1 MKGSYGIA
9 AVVAILGATVLPGGV
24 AKAATPLISSNADI
38 FDARADSAAS
48 SYCIDAPAV
57 LVGQQICG
65 GFLRST
71 VTATSDPR
79 GFALGGLAPAPKISS
94 VPLLIP
100 NNFQGIP
107 VPEQVQAGLKQIR
120 FNNIPSQ
127 CQAAFPELNPGD
139 SDQTCGGPTTGDTA
153 LGFIGSGANARVY
166 STGDSDNP
174 TQTRTSADSRAAYAN
189 LTGLQSTYDNV
200 RSLSESGLNANGD
213 PAGTARMNAGR
224 VVIAGLLTIDN
235 IVSATNVAFN
245 GTKSGTAANTVFKY
259 GGAAFAGIPVEITP
273 QGLTLATEQVPAEQ
287 AAAMTKQLNMVLENN
302 NGFGVK
308 LLPAP
313 PLEKTGSLV
322 RATSGGIQVSYRGST
337 GTDITY
343 TQTLGVTFAQVSAVP
358 AGGGDLGVSPGAAG
372 STETAGAATGGDLAG
387 VATDTTGL
395 DAVTGDAGLATNFG
409 VGATPTD
416 AAFGATDPSLSTGDV
431 VTATGPVTQSLRAV
445 GDQALLTGFPTAV
458 QSLDS
463 SRLQDMY
470 PVFCLLLLV
479 ALVAARFRRIPFTK
493 QAG

>member
-1 MKGSYGIA
+1 MKKGSYGIA
-9 AVVAILGATVLPGGV
+9 AVLAIMAATALPGGV
-24 AKAATPLISSNADI
+24 AKAATPIISSNADI
-38 FDARADSAAS
+38 FDARADGAAS

-107 VPEQVQAGLKQIR
+107 VPEQIQAGLKQIR

-139 SDQTCGGPTTGDTA
+139 SDQSCGGPTYGDSA
-153 LGFIGSGANARVY
+153 LGFIGSGANARVF
-166 STGDSDNP
+166 STGDAANP

-200 RSLSESGLNANGD
+200 RSIAESGLNSNGD
-213 PAGTARMNAGR
+213 PEGTARMNAGR
-224 VVIAGLLTIDN
+224 VVIAGGLLTIDN
-235 IVSATNVAFN
+235 IVSTTSVAFN
-245 GTKSGTAANTVFKY
+245 GTKEGTAANTAFTY
-259 GGAAFAGIPVEITP
+259 GGAALAGIPVEITP
-273 QGLTLATEQVPAEQ
+273 DGLILATERVPADQ
-287 AAAMTKQLNMVLENN
+287 GKALAKQLNTILENN

-313 PLEKTGSLV
+313 PIEKNESLA

-343 TQTLGVTFAQVSAVP
+343 TQSIGVTSAQVSAVP
-358 AGGGDLGVSPGAAG
+358 ASTAAAVTPGA
-372 STETAGAATGGDLAG
+372 TDAGAVPGGVTDATGAG
-387 VATDTTGL
+387 AGL
-395 DAVTGDAGLATNFG
+395 DAAAADPSIGADFG

-416 AAFGATDPSLSTGDV
+416 AALAGADPSLGT
-431 VTATGPVTQSLRAV
+431 TPAAGPVTQSLRAV
-445 GDQALLTGFPTAV
+445 GDQALLAGFPSTS
-458 QSLDS
+458 SLSS
-463 SRLQDMY
+463 SRVQDIY
-470 PVFCLLLLV
+470 PIFCLLLL
-479 ALVAARFRRIPFTK
+479 ATLVAAHFRRIPFPK

>member
-9 AVVAILGATVLPGGV
+9 AVVAILAATALPGGV

-107 VPEQVQAGLKQIR
+107 VPEQIQAGLKQIR

-139 SDQTCGGPTTGDTA
+139 SEQTCGGPTYGDSA
-153 LGFIGSGANARVY
+153 LGFIGAGANARVV
-166 STGDSDNP
+166 STGDAENP
-174 TQTRTSADSRAAYAN
+174 TQTRTLADSRAAYAN

-200 RSLSESGLNANGD
+200 RSIAESGLNSNGD
-213 PAGTARMNAGR
+213 PAGAARMNAGR
-224 VVIAGLLTIDN
+224 VVIAGGLLTIDN
-235 IVSATNVAFN
+235 IVSVTNVVFN
-245 GTKSGTAANTVFKY
+245 GTESGAAANTAFKY
-259 GGAAFAGIPVEITP
+259 GAAALAGIPVEITP
-273 QGLTLATEQVPAEQ
+273 QGLTLATDQVPADQ
-287 AAAMTKQLNMVLENN
+287 VAAMTAQLNTILENN

-313 PLEKTGSLV
+313 PIEKSASLV

-358 AGGGDLGVSPGAAG
+358 AGGGSFGVSPDAAG
-372 STETAGAATGGDLAG
+372 TTDTAATGADLAG
-387 VATDTTGL
+387 ATTDTTGL
-395 DAVTGDAGLATNFG
+395 DAITGDGLATDVG
-409 VGATPTD
+409 VGATPLD
-416 AAFGATDPSLSTGDV
+416 AAFGATDPSLGTSDL
-431 VTATGPVTQSLRAV
+431 VTASGPVTQTLQAV
-445 GDQALLTGFPTAV
+445 GDQALLTGFPTTV
-458 QSLDS
+458 QSLS
-463 SRLQDMY
+463 PSRVQDLY

-479 ALVAARFRRIPFTK
+479 TFMAARFRRIPFPK